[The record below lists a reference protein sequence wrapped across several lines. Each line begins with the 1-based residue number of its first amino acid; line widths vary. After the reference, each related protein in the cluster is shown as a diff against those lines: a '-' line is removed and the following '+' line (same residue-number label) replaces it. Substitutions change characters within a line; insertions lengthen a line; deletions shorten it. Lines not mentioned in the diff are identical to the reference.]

1 MKLYYYEV
9 TENDRLLGKTATFS
23 IQNMESSS
31 VTEER
36 LYYASKSKCPQR
48 ATFSLREVHTDGSEN
63 SLSRSPQ
70 ILGKD

>member
-36 LYYASKSKCPQR
+36 LYYASKSKCPQH

-63 SLSRSPQ
+63 NFSRDTQ
-70 ILGKD
+70 IFGKD